1 MTNTKKT
8 SPRRTL
14 AVGAIGNFGE
24 IYDFAVFGF
33 SIPILSVH
41 FFPGSDRT
49 AALLSTFAVYAVAF
63 VARPLGGLMF
73 GYLADRLGRVRVM
86 AMTVWLMA
94 LGTAIIGLLPTYATI
109 GIAAP
114 LLLLLCRI
122 AQGLALGGET
132 TGSTSY
138 IVESAPQNRRGY
150 WLGFTLIFSHLPNA
164 VVAGLVI
171 ALQLGA
177 GEQAYSDWMWR
188 IPFLLGGV
196 IGLVG
201 FWLRRS
207 IDEPEEYKQA
217 RQASKASKTRKN
229 PLMAAIKCGGLRGML
244 HVFMV
249 QPAFSVGAYLLLGF
263 MYTFLVQVGKL
274 DSTSALV
281 SNAIAVIVLSALLPL
296 GGLLSDRYG
305 RKRVLSVGAVW
316 IALSAY
322 PAMHM
327 AASGTFAGAVSGQIL
342 LAIGLGIYG
351 APSFVAAAEFFPT
364 SFRATGHAISYQT
377 SVAMFGGTCPLIAA
391 YLSQTFDSPL
401 APAFYVTAIAIICLI
416 TTQFVPETRDVNL
429 RTSVANNAAEPSQNL
444 QVRQQELPP
453 QRA

>member
-171 ALQLGA
+171 ALQVGA

-305 RKRVLSVGAVW
+305 RKRVLSIGAVW

-429 RTSVANNAAEPSQNL
+429 RTSVANNAAEPSRNL
-444 QVRQQELPP
+444 QVRQQELPT

>member
-444 QVRQQELPP
+444 QARQQELPT

>member
-1 MTNTKKT
+1 MTNKKKT

-217 RQASKASKTRKN
+217 RLASKANKTRKN
-229 PLMAAIKCGGLRGML
+229 PLMAAIKCGGLRGMM

-249 QPAFSVGAYLLLGF
+249 QPVFSVGAYLLLGF

-274 DSTSALV
+274 DSTSALI

-327 AASGTFAGAVSGQIL
+327 AASGTFAGAVAGQAL

-351 APSFVAAAEFFPT
+351 AASFVAAAEFFPT

-444 QVRQQELPP
+444 QVRRQELPT

>member
-41 FFPGSDRT
+41 FFPGTDRT

-217 RQASKASKTRKN
+217 RQASKANKTRKN
-229 PLMAAIKCGGLRGML
+229 PLMAAIKCGGLRGMM

-249 QPAFSVGAYLLLGF
+249 QPVFSVGAYLLLGF
-263 MYTFLVQVGKL
+263 MYTFLIQVGKL

-305 RKRVLSVGAVW
+305 RKRVLSFGAVW

-401 APAFYVTAIAIICLI
+401 APAFYVTAIAILCLI

-429 RTSVANNAAEPSQNL
+429 RTSVADNAAEPSQPL
-444 QVRQQELPP
+444 QVRRQELPT
-453 QRA
+453 

>member
-171 ALQLGA
+171 ALQVGA

-429 RTSVANNAAEPSQNL
+429 RTSVASKAAEPSQNL
-444 QVRQQELPP
+444 QVRQQELPT

>member
-41 FFPGSDRT
+41 FFPGTDRT

-217 RQASKASKTRKN
+217 RQASKANKTRKN
-229 PLMAAIKCGGLRGML
+229 PLMAAIKCGGLRGMM

-249 QPAFSVGAYLLLGF
+249 QPVFSVGAYLLLGF
-263 MYTFLVQVGKL
+263 MYTFLIQVGKL

-305 RKRVLSVGAVW
+305 RKRVLSFGAVW

-327 AASGTFAGAVSGQIL
+327 AASGTFVGAVSGQIL

-401 APAFYVTAIAIICLI
+401 APAFYVTAIAILCLI

-429 RTSVANNAAEPSQNL
+429 RTSVADKAAEPSQPL
-444 QVRQQELPP
+444 QVRRQELPT
-453 QRA
+453 

>member
-94 LGTAIIGLLPTYATI
+94 LGTAVIGLLPTYATI

-207 IDEPEEYKQA
+207 IDEPEEYKEA

-229 PLMAAIKCGGLRGML
+229 PLIAAIKCGGLRGMM

-327 AASGTFAGAVSGQIL
+327 AASGTFAGAVFGQIL

-429 RTSVANNAAEPSQNL
+429 RTSVTNNAAEPSQNL
-444 QVRQQELPP
+444 QVQRQELPT
-453 QRA
+453 